1 MRLTGKQKRFLR
13 AHGHGLKP
21 TVWIGKRGVELTLV
35 TQLDWVLTSQELVKV
50 RLLDSCPLTRDAC
63 AAALAKASGAGV
75 AQILGHTIL
84 LYRPHPKQPVLVLP
98 AGRKAGDLADE
109 EDEL

>member
-1 MRLTGKQKRFLR
+1 MNLTGKQKRFLR

-21 TVWIGKRGVELTLV
+21 TVWIGKLGVELTVL

-50 RLLDSCPLTRDAC
+50 RVLESCPLSRNEC
-63 AAALAKASGAGV
+63 AAVLARESGAGV

-84 LYRPHPKQPVLVLP
+84 LYRPHPQHPELELP
-98 AGRKAGDLADE
+98 RARRPDELDIE
-109 EDEL
+109 EDDL

>member
-21 TVWIGKRGVELTLV
+21 TVWIGKLGVGLTVL
-35 TQLDWVLTSQELVKV
+35 TQLDWLLTSQELVKV
-50 RLLDSCPLTRDAC
+50 RLLESCPVTKEEC
-63 AAALAKASGAGV
+63 AEALAKGSGAGV

-84 LYRPHPKQPVLVLP
+84 LYRPHPTKPELQLP
-98 AGRKAGDLADE
+98 PGRASDELEGE
-109 EDEL
+109 EDEI

>member
-21 TVWIGKRGVELTLV
+21 AVWIGKHGVGLTVL

-50 RLLDSCPLTRDAC
+50 RLLESCPLTRDEC
-63 AAALAKASGAGV
+63 AAALAEPSHAGV

-84 LYRPHPKQPVLVLP
+84 LYRPHPERPVLQLP
-98 AGRKAGDLADE
+98 AGPQPERRGE
-109 EDEL
+109 EDEP